1 MYRVSNLL
9 NARKHRRRMP
19 KVHVSVQE
27 SPRKNERG
35 KTQRRRELSLLVC
48 NFRYD
53 LISKAIEGGF
63 TVSR

>member
-35 KTQRRRELSLLVC
+35 KTQRRREL
-48 NFRYD
+48 
-53 LISKAIEGGF
+53 
-63 TVSR
+63 VSSFATFVMI